1 MISGS
6 RDIINTQSRFIHL
19 MSEGQGVLRSET
31 MQNHSDSFLSHL
43 CLGEKTSSCIRY
55 EKRNQMKGIQE
66 IISGI
71 YFFFFFEDTLRIAT
85 RPYRA
90 NSIYTWKYISYL

>member
-1 MISGS
+1 
-6 RDIINTQSRFIHL
+6 
-19 MSEGQGVLRSET
+19 
-31 MQNHSDSFLSHL
+31 
-43 CLGEKTSSCIRY
+43 
-55 EKRNQMKGIQE
+55 MKGIQE